1 MTKEPFI
8 FQRRWMMCDIARE
21 RVFDRDEFILLLDTL
36 QRLGFNGLCVYMEG
50 AFAFSSMPGVIREGV
65 MTADDAKWLCTEAEK
80 RGIEICPITNV
91 VCHMEH
97 FFDQERNRPL
107 MSAESELQINFLDP
121 RAEAFVLNFVDE
133 LCAAFGTRLFAI
145 GGDEAALAPD
155 TKLLYAK
162 FLGKICTY
170 LLDRGIQPAIFDDM
184 IWMNPDLTDEI
195 DRRTLLLDWNYYGHR
210 PESVAFFTEKG
221 FSDIVVCTCDDSWE
235 GLINYQRSSG
245 HLKAHPEIH
254 VNPDDIEAFY
264 ADARSL
270 GCGGAMMCN
279 WENTYGRN
287 LWMNWVPLAR
297 TSLFLQGKM
306 EEGERCDEKIEQL
319 LFGRITPYTACT
331 YRFQNEIQRG
341 EEIPFQWFMD
351 MRNALFEPAYLRRLL
366 ASAQKEIPDFP
377 DTFTAPLEKIEADML
392 DWIPASPFEEKCR
405 AALGANAAMV
415 RAACALVRAGSAYRY
430 YRRAAEM
437 QFTAETVSRQLV
449 LTVKNAFL
457 SAAGAVRAYADSLEA
472 AISGTGHTKNDL
484 DRLQKT
490 ASLLDMCAEEF
501 AETAK
506 TLVRI
511 PMPRFELLLDRVLPT
526 V

>member
-8 FQRRWMMCDIARE
+8 FQRRWMMCDVARE
-21 RVFDRDEFILLLDTL
+21 RVFDRDEFLLLLDTL

-65 MTADDAKWLCTEAEK
+65 MTADDAKWLCAEAEK

-107 MSAESELQINFLDP
+107 MSAESELQINFLDA

-210 PESVAFFTEKG
+210 PESIAFFTEKG

-264 ADARSL
+264 ADARAL
-270 GCGGAMMCN
+270 NCGGAMMCN
-279 WENTYGRN
+279 WENTDGRN

-297 TSLFLQGKM
+297 TSLFLHGEI
-306 EEGERCDEKIEQL
+306 EEGERCDEKIEKL

-331 YRFQNEIQRG
+331 YCFQNEIQRA
-341 EEIPFQWFMD
+341 EEIEFQWFMD
-351 MRNALFEPAYLRRLL
+351 MRTALYYPKHLRDLLTNAR
-366 ASAQKEIPDFP
+366 KELPDFQN
-377 DTFTAPLEKIEADML
+377 TFNAPLDKIEAAAL

-405 AALGANAAMV
+405 AALAANAAMV
-415 RAACALVRAGSAYRY
+415 RASCAVVNAGSAYRY
-430 YRRAAEM
+430 YKRAAEI

-457 SAAGAVRAYADSLEA
+457 AAARAVRAYSDSLEA
-472 AISGTGHTKNDL
+472 AISGTGHPKNDL
-484 DRLQKT
+484 AELERT
-490 ASLLDMCAEEF
+490 ASLLEACADEF
-501 AETAK
+501 AQTAK
-506 TLVRI
+506 TLARI
-511 PMPRFELLLDRVLPT
+511 PMPRFELLIDRVLKRA
-526 V
+526 